1 MTNKDL
7 TIAFV
12 CTLYWKLA
20 YSQLQDPLKFDSTQ
34 FYFISMHKNF
44 SSEKKLPCK
53 KNKKDEISSQFAV
66 KAFETQKPNLPN
78 DFQKIAAKKGLVPRV
93 AKKSHRERKYS
104 TNSKNTSLFRPR
116 CLKSIILPFFNL
128 FCWGYDF

>member
-1 MTNKDL
+1 
-7 TIAFV
+7 
-12 CTLYWKLA
+12 
-20 YSQLQDPLKFDSTQ
+20 
-34 FYFISMHKNF
+34 MHKNF

-93 AKKSHRERKYS
+93 AK
-104 TNSKNTSLFRPR
+104 NLAVNVNTALTAKIHLFFAHVA
-116 CLKSIILPFFNL
+116 LSEIHYTALFNL

>member
-12 CTLYWKLA
+12 CTLYWKFA

-44 SSEKKLPCK
+44 CSEKKASL
-53 KNKKDEISSQFAV
+53 
-66 KAFETQKPNLPN
+66 QK
-78 DFQKIAAKKGLVPRV
+78 
-93 AKKSHRERKYS
+93 E
-104 TNSKNTSLFRPR
+104 
-116 CLKSIILPFFNL
+116 
-128 FCWGYDF
+128 

>member
-1 MTNKDL
+1 
-7 TIAFV
+7 
-12 CTLYWKLA
+12 
-20 YSQLQDPLKFDSTQ
+20 
-34 FYFISMHKNF
+34 MHKNF

-93 AKKSHRERKYS
+93 AK
-104 TNSKNTSLFRPR
+104 NLAVNVNTALTAKIHLFFAHVA
-116 CLKSIILPFFNL
+116 LSEIHYTAL
-128 FCWGYDF
+128 F